1 MRHPI
6 IRGPKQFKDGNQI
19 YRITAVGGLHKIGDQ
34 APYFSLTGDIDR
46 AHMGLWVEDSGG
58 CIHEEILKH
67 WPELKPL
74 ADLHLSDMDG
84 VPMHA
89 AANAWHWLRG
99 SFKVEMDVGRWAP
112 EQPAEVCLQY
122 FADHVRISL
131 AEAQELRWAIRARA
145 REFVSDYERVWE
157 GKHLPF
163 MEQSLNAWIEAQKPR
178 WKAEA
183 EAAIKDFGLV
193 IF

>member
-46 AHMGLWVEDSGG
+46 AHMGLLWVEDRGG
-58 CIHEEILKH
+58 CIHEEILRH

-89 AANAWHWLRG
+89 AANAWYWFRG
-99 SFKVEMDVGRWAP
+99 MLQDEMSIGPYAP
-112 EQPAEVCLQY
+112 RHSAVQCLEI
-122 FADHVRISL
+122 FARHVRISL
-131 AEAQELRWAIRARA
+131 EEAAAVRDAVKKLADS
-145 REFVSDYERVWE
+145 VSFYGRVWE
-157 GKHLPF
+157 SRHLPV
-163 MEQSLNAWIEAQKPR
+163 MQAGLNTWIEAQKPR
-178 WKAEA
+178 WKEEA
-183 EAAIKDFGLV
+183 QAAILDLGLV